1 MITQTELESINPYK
15 LDDSVLDDIKAVGEF
30 ENSLDWVDDDLLD
43 EVINSRKNNDK

>member
-30 ENSLDWVDDDLLD
+30 ENSFNWIDDDLLD
-43 EVINSRKNNDK
+43 EVINSKKENE